1 MSGYIPAAGETDP
14 AGAGVVGAI
23 VEFIPGGDVA
33 GPADPVAPAAV
44 VSKVV
49 AVAPGAVA
57 FTGGVVG
64 VVPGGAGV
72 DPAGTGVDPAGAG
85 VDPAGAG
92 VALEPTVAVVGPL
105 GIELRTCPSL
115 VST

>member
-1 MSGYIPAAGETDP
+1 MSGYIPAGGETDP

-44 VSKVV
+44 VSTVV

-85 VDPAGAG
+85 V
-92 VALEPTVAVVGPL
+92 ALEPTVAVVGPL